1 MAMVAEIA
9 VNQYI
14 DGIQAEAAPMTN
26 TPKPQPRKKPRY
38 FERPDASE
46 RPLTFFETM
55 IIVLSAHLGVRT
67 RAQREEDF
75 RRANGLH
82 LFIAAVTYFVLVV
95 SGLIALVSYIA
106 HR

>member
-1 MAMVAEIA
+1 MTDNPMNDTPTTAPKAE
-9 VNQYI
+9 
-14 DGIQAEAAPMTN
+14 PS
-26 TPKPQPRKKPRY
+26 KPRPRKKPRY
-38 FERPDASE
+38 FERPDANE

-55 IIVLSAHLGVRT
+55 VIVLSAHLGVRT

-82 LFIAAVTYFVLVV
+82 LFIAAVIYFVLVV

-106 HR
+106 QR